1 MNRTPTAVDGA
12 LACRSDVVRLW
23 GFEHSE
29 VDRDQHATESPA
41 VTVENKTE
49 ASRQLPSGV
58 AMGAFRSFNAAISVE
73 HAVSAAGIFMA
84 LVTVRPLESTT
95 VLHAHF
101 AGHVLQSLAIASVE
115 TRALA
120 LPELKR

>member
-1 MNRTPTAVDGA
+1 M
-12 LACRSDVVRLW
+12 
-23 GFEHSE
+23 
-29 VDRDQHATESPA
+29 
-41 VTVENKTE
+41 TVENKME

-95 VLHAHF
+95 VLHAHL

-120 LPELKR
+120 WPGLKR